1 MFGLISFHYIPMGH
15 CVPMEIISLLLPPKV
30 TKTLKIANVWWKLLV
45 QPIFGRVSVGQGMV
59 YPQKLRYPLVMSK

>member
-30 TKTLKIANVWWKLLV
+30 TKTLKIANVVETTGPTHIW
-45 QPIFGRVSVGQGMV
+45 
-59 YPQKLRYPLVMSK
+59 